1 MNPKPPLNNF
11 GNLHETVRQIRE
23 ARPLSLSWPNCRSLG
38 HAEWKKRARKAV
50 FDALHYD
57 CGPLN
62 LQPRVTN
69 RVETDD
75 FIGEKVTY
83 KTAPWF
89 EVPAYFLLPKKGK
102 PPFPAVYLMHEWG
115 GNPLFGKERVIQFGN
130 EPPILVEHQRLH
142 HSGRGLANEFTKRGY
157 AVLASD
163 AFYFGERGPRGFVG
177 LPDKLDPYSASLNE
191 SVAFHN
197 TFGNSLF
204 AAVRYLMWAGVTWA
218 GIFTWDDIRGIDYLV
233 SRPEVD
239 PTRIAC
245 TGLSVG
251 AWRTNF
257 LAALDDR
264 LKASASIMWMTTG
277 DTQHDYNVQGA
288 VGTFC
293 MLPGLWQQL
302 DVPDFSVMAAPNA
315 TMVVSGVD
323 DILFPHEGQATSAKH
338 IADGFAWAGC
348 PGQVRYFNPKK
359 PHLFDADVQEAVF
372 EWFGSRLRAGS

>member
-1 MNPKPPLNNF
+1 MIKPPLNHF
-11 GNLHETVRQIRE
+11 GNLHETVCQMRA

-38 HAEWKKRARKAV
+38 HAEWKQRARKAV

-57 CGPLN
+57 CGPLD
-62 LQPRVTN
+62 LQPRVLQ
-69 RVETDD
+69 RVETED
-75 FIGEKVTY
+75 FIGEKITY

-89 EVPAYFLLPKKGK
+89 DVPAYFLLPKKGN
-102 PPFPAVYLMHEWG
+102 PPYPAVYLMHEWG

-142 HSGRGLANEFTKRGY
+142 HSGRGLANELTKRGY
-157 AVLASD
+157 AVLAAD
-163 AFYFGERGPRGFVG
+163 AFYFGERGPRGFAN
-177 LPDKLDPYSASLNE
+177 LPDQVDAFTLPIREA
-191 SVAFHN
+191 VTFHN
-197 TFGNSLF
+197 QFGDSLY
-204 AAVRYLMWAGVTWA
+204 AAVRYLMWAGVTWQ

-239 PTRIAC
+239 ANRIAC

-257 LAALDDR
+257 LAALDGR
-264 LKASASIMWMTTG
+264 IKASASIMWMTTG
-277 DTQHDYNVQGA
+277 DAQHDYNVQGA

-302 DVPDFSVMAAPNA
+302 DVPDFAVMAAPNA

-323 DILFPHEGQATSAKH
+323 DILFPLNGQADSAKH
-338 IADGFAWAGC
+338 ISQGFEWAGC
-348 PGQVRYFNPKK
+348 PNQFRYFNPEK
-359 PHLFDADVQEAVF
+359 PHVYDAEIQEAVF
-372 EWFGSRLRAGS
+372 KWFDNHLKP